1 MVRNLSGEIE
11 VVLAAWERACPV
23 ARASQSQFRRDQFGN
38 IICFAHYEDDS
49 KGTGWRL
56 EGTGLARHP
65 VATFIRPV
73 ARHRE

>member
-23 ARASQSQFRRDQFGN
+23 ASASQSQFRRDQFGN

-49 KGTGWRL
+49 KGRDG
-56 EGTGLARHP
+56 G
-65 VATFIRPV
+65 
-73 ARHRE
+73 